1 METPTPTIHEAML
14 SHYLVQMAEHLV
26 TGDQLPSLY
35 GTDLEGNQVD
45 ITASVAGRWA
55 VILFYRGDW

>member
-1 METPTPTIHEAML
+1 
-14 SHYLVQMAEHLV
+14 MAEHLV
-26 TGDQLPSLY
+26 NGDQLPALY
-35 GTDLEGNQVD
+35 GTDSEGNEID